1 MDPGRSDRLLSR
13 SLGASAGA
21 ESAGTSAG
29 AAGASTGTPAGAS
42 SCYQHH
48 RDYGDPQPSVL
59 LDWWLQSFLCNFG
72 WLGATTFLT
81 PRWYRLLQLL
91 QTIVIYGQ
99 RFVSVIGHNV
109 GIGICKQ
116 RSDSTSQMD
125 TSYCNPVWNPV
136 FLNGLCIRTPHIS
149 SHVNFVQ
156 SPRTSWPMIF

>member
-1 MDPGRSDRLLSR
+1 MDPGRSDRLLSK

-99 RFVSVIGHNV
+99 RFVLVIG
-109 GIGICKQ
+109 
-116 RSDSTSQMD
+116 D
-125 TSYCNPVWNPV
+125 TMLELGFASNAQIQHHKWTHLIATQFGTQSSSMAYV
-136 FLNGLCIRTPHIS
+136 FEHLTFHHTLILFKVLEPPG
-149 SHVNFVQ
+149 Q
-156 SPRTSWPMIF
+156 